1 MWKYT
6 PLQMDINKVLVDKFK
21 KYAKVGGALF
31 LILGTVG
38 ILFPTFMTI
47 STVIFVSYLMLF
59 AGISAASLT
68 WASNPND
75 WAGWL
80 KSFALIGV
88 ALYMI
93 FYPIQGAGTLG
104 LLLSIY
110 YFMDAFASFGI
121 ALSSQGQKHKFVW
134 LFNAL
139 TSFALAIIFVV
150 NWPFS
155 SIWLV
160 GFFVGIS
167 LFFDGIALLFGGLF
181 LNEIKKDL

>member
-6 PLQMDINKVLVDKFK
+6 QLQMNINKDTIEKFR
-21 KYAKVGGALF
+21 KYAKVGGIFF
-31 LILGTVG
+31 LILGVIG
-38 ILFPTFMTI
+38 ILFPTFMTM
-47 STVIFVSYLMLF
+47 STVVFISYLMLF
-59 AGISAASLT
+59 SGIGAAYLT
-68 WASNPND
+68 WVSDPTD

-88 ALYMI
+88 SLYML

-104 LLLSIY
+104 LLLSLY

-121 ALSSQGQKHKFVW
+121 GFSSFVRKNKWIWFFNGLVSSLLATIILLS
-134 LFNAL
+134 
-139 TSFALAIIFVV
+139 
-150 NWPFS
+150 WPFS

-167 LFFDGIALLFGGLF
+167 LFIDGLALIFGGLYIS
-181 LNEIKKDL
+181 EIKKD

>member
-6 PLQMDINKVLVDKFK
+6 PSQMNLNKTLVSKLE
-21 KYAKVGGALF
+21 KYAKVGGVLF
-31 LILGTVG
+31 LILGLIG

-47 STVIFVSYLMLF
+47 GTVIFISYLMLF
-59 AGISAASLT
+59 AGIGGASLT
-68 WASNPND
+68 WISNPSD

-93 FYPIQGAGTLG
+93 FYPVQGAGTLG

-121 ALSSQGQKHKFVW
+121 ALSSQEQKHKFIW
-134 LFNAL
+134 FFNAF
-139 TSFALAIIFVV
+139 TSLALAIVFVI

-155 SIWLV
+155 SLWLV
-160 GFFVGIS
+160 GFFIGIS
-167 LFFDGIALLFGGLF
+167 LFFDGIALLSGGVF
-181 LNEIKKDL
+181 LNKINKE